1 MRRAALLAAL
11 LTLLPLTAC
20 GSAQGLGLK
29 RIGSFDS
36 PAYVTGA
43 PGFPKLLFVV
53 EQPGRVVVLRG
64 GHRVRRPFLNI
75 KDLVS
80 YGGERGL
87 LSIGFPP
94 DYSQSGRLYVYYT
107 DDAGDIRVDEFHR
120 RSATRAARGSRRTV
134 IRIPHPFNSN
144 HNGGQLQFLGQLL
157 YFATGDG
164 GSAGDPPN
172 NAQSKESLLGN
183 YVVTGTET
191 NGKSYDGSG
200 PLVITMDKNGAL
212 ELKWDNGKYVG
223 IGQVVGDK
231 LAIASS
237 AEGRVIIGVMEVRP
251 DGSLAGK
258 YWRRTDAGTGGTEV
272 WVKK

>member
-1 MRRAALLAAL
+1 MRMLAVSL
-11 LTLLPLTAC
+11 IGMLMV
-20 GSAQGLGLK
+20 GSALAQGNM
-29 RIGSFDS
+29 
-36 PAYVTGA
+36 GA
-43 PGFPKLLFVV
+43 P
-53 EQPGRVVVLRG
+53 
-64 GHRVRRPFLNI
+64 
-75 KDLVS
+75 S
-80 YGGERGL
+80 A
-87 LSIGFPP
+87 PP
-94 DYSQSGRLYVYYT
+94 
-107 DDAGDIRVDEFHR
+107 
-120 RSATRAARGSRRTV
+120 AAAPALT
-134 IRIPHPFNSN
+134 
-144 HNGGQLQFLGQLL
+144 
-157 YFATGDG
+157 
-164 GSAGDPPN
+164 
-172 NAQSKESLLGN
+172 NASLLGN

-237 AEGRVIIGVMEVRP
+237 AEGRVIIGIMELKP